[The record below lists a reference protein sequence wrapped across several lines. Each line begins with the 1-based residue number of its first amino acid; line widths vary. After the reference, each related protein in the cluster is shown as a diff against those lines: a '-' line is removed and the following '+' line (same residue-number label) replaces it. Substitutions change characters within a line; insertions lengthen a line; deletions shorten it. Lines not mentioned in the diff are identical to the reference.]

1 MTSNSDNRTR
11 SRAGA
16 GADSAALVSSPGMIE
31 RESSNPARIVSD
43 SPRETEEALCAQNIR
58 IVRSGALDL
67 EEILSHL
74 MRRSGD
80 RHISSSFTGE

>member
-1 MTSNSDNRTR
+1 
-11 SRAGA
+11 
-16 GADSAALVSSPGMIE
+16 MIE
-31 RESSNPARIVSD
+31 LESSNPARIVSD

-74 MRRSGD
+74 MRRGKA
-80 RHISSSFTGE
+80 RRIQSSHTGE